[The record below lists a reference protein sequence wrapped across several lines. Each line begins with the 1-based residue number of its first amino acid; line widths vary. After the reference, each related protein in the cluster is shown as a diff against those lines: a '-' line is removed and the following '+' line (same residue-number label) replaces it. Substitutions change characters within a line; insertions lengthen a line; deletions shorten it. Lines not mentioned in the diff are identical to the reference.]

1 MNNEIRIITKLS
13 NGLLLKPRSRTI
25 FFSSFFRREYK
36 RERNNGDPVPPVD
49 FSIHDPITSRVSM
62 LPTSSFSTSN
72 ESLIVLSYSLPPFD
86 FRSQIEIY
94 RYTYASRRWFFSK
107 LSFVHLPFPPLLVSS
122 IAATLRI
129 PKSLSKSLL
138 NQTQEYRNTIY
149 TWVYFNVFIIRCNR
163 ILCNRIEWTLITSLR
178 LSETR
183 NNNYI

>member
-72 ESLIVLSYSLPPFD
+72 ESLIVDRFIVLPSSFRFSLPDRDIQIYLRFSEMIFLETI
-86 FRSQIEIY
+86 FRPSTLSPPPPRFVDRCYSTDTKIFVEIF
-94 RYTYASRRWFFSK
+94 A
-107 LSFVHLPFPPLLVSS
+107 
-122 IAATLRI
+122 
-129 PKSLSKSLL
+129 KSDAGIS
-138 NQTQEYRNTIY
+138 
-149 TWVYFNVFIIRCNR
+149 
-163 ILCNRIEWTLITSLR
+163 
-178 LSETR
+178 
-183 NNNYI
+183 

>member
-72 ESLIVLSYSLPPFD
+72 ESLIVDRFIVLPSSFRFSLPDRDIQIYLRFSEMIFLETI
-86 FRSQIEIY
+86 FRPSTLSPPSI
-94 RYTYASRRWFFSK
+94 RR
-107 LSFVHLPFPPLLVSS
+107 
-122 IAATLRI
+122 
-129 PKSLSKSLL
+129 SLL
-138 NQTQEYRNTIY
+138 LYGYQNLCRN
-149 TWVYFNVFIIRCNR
+149 
-163 ILCNRIEWTLITSLR
+163 LC
-178 LSETR
+178 
-183 NNNYI
+183 

>member
-72 ESLIVLSYSLPPFD
+72 ESLIVDRFIVLPSSFRFSLPDRDIQIYLRFSEMIFLETI
-86 FRSQIEIY
+86 FRPSTLPPPPRFVDRCYSTDTKIFVEIF
-94 RYTYASRRWFFSK
+94 A
-107 LSFVHLPFPPLLVSS
+107 
-122 IAATLRI
+122 
-129 PKSLSKSLL
+129 KSDAGIS
-138 NQTQEYRNTIY
+138 
-149 TWVYFNVFIIRCNR
+149 
-163 ILCNRIEWTLITSLR
+163 
-178 LSETR
+178 
-183 NNNYI
+183 